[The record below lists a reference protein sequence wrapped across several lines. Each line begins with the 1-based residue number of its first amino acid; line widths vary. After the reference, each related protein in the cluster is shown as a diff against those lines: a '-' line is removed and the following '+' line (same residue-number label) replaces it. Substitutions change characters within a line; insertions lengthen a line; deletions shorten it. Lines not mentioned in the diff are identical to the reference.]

1 MSTSEKLKKFFSRY
15 FEIILVGLTVLF
27 LFLKPHMPGYGER
40 ISMLFFGT
48 LSFYYLASG
57 ILVFLDKNRVG
68 RIMRLMYLFGLWSVS
83 IMVIAVM
90 TRIILLQ
97 ADKILLITAIC
108 SVIGLLGYITLYYRR
123 LGDEDR
129 EALLY
134 LIQPLFIR
142 SVLAMLIGI
151 AFLVGSSYGIY
162 SMLGTYRND
171 PVYIEKIVSAYEN
184 PEDTAIVNDYKRYD
198 DKARVKYLEEKEA
211 AKKEYEE
218 AQ

>member
-1 MSTSEKLKKFFSRY
+1 
-15 FEIILVGLTVLF
+15 
-27 LFLKPHMPGYGER
+27 MPNYGER
-40 ISMLFFGT
+40 ISMLFFGS

-83 IMVIAVM
+83 IMIIAIM
-90 TRIILLQ
+90 TRILLMQ
-97 ADKILLITAIC
+97 ADKILLATAV
-108 SVIGLLGYITLYYRR
+108 SSAVGLLGYIVLYYRR

-129 EALLY
+129 KALLY

-142 SVLAMLIGI
+142 TVLAMLIGI

-162 SMLGTYRND
+162 SMLGTYKSD

-184 PEDTAIVNDYKRYD
+184 PEDTSIVNDYKRYD
-198 DKARVKYLEEKEA
+198 TMTREKHL
-211 AKKEYEE
+211 
-218 AQ
+218 QQDTTDVQ

>member
-1 MSTSEKLKKFFSRY
+1 MSTDSKTKKFFSRY
-15 FEIILVGLTVLF
+15 FELILVGLTVLF
-27 LFLKPHMPGYGER
+27 LLIKPSMENFGER

-83 IMVIAVM
+83 VMVIAIM
-90 TRIILLQ
+90 TRIMLLQ
-97 ADKILLITAIC
+97 ADKALLITAVC
-108 SVIGLLGYITLYYRR
+108 STVGLLGYIVLYYRR
-123 LGDEDR
+123 LEGEDR
-129 EALLY
+129 KALLY

-142 SVLAMLIGI
+142 SVFAMLLGI
-151 AFLVGSSYGIY
+151 AFLVGSNYGIY

-184 PEDTAIVNDYKRYD
+184 PEDSVLLESFKQYD
-198 DKARVKYLEEKEA
+198 DLKRQGEPEQEP
-211 AKKEYEE
+211 
-218 AQ
+218 